1 MSFRFNRHMEI
12 EGRHSFLSPSKPHW
26 VNYDDQKL
34 LMSFDKHMTAALG
47 TRLHAFAHDAI
58 SLGIKME
65 DNSKTLNRYINDCI
79 GFRMRTEVP
88 LVFSANAFGTADAID
103 FDGARQLLRVF
114 DLKNGS
120 THVSERQLEVYAAL
134 FCLEY
139 RVKPMKIDYDLR
151 IYQNDAVAEFDT
163 DPEDI
168 VYIMDRIK
176 HFDQLIEAATKE
188 V

>member
-26 VNYDDQKL
+26 VNYDDEKL

-79 GFRMRTEVP
+79 GFRMRTEVS
-88 LVFSANAFGTADAID
+88 LVFSPNAFGTADAID

-120 THVSERQLEVYAAL
+120 THVSERQLE
-134 FCLEY
+134 
-139 RVKPMKIDYDLR
+139 YDLR

>member
-1 MSFRFNRHMEI
+1 MSFRFNRHMEL

-26 VNYDDQKL
+26 VNYDDEKL
-34 LMSFDKHMTAALG
+34 LQSFDKHMTAALG
-47 TRLHAFAHDAI
+47 TRLHAFAHNAI
-58 SLGIKME
+58 QLGIRME
-65 DNSKTLNRYINDCI
+65 DNSKTLNLYINDCI

-88 LVFSANAFGTADAID
+88 LAYSANAFGTADAINYNE
-103 FDGARQLLRVF
+103 AQSLLRIF

-139 RVKPMKIDYDLR
+139 RIKPMRIEYDLR
-151 IYQNDAVAEFDT
+151 IYQNDSIAEFDT
-163 DPEDI
+163 DPEVI
-168 VYIMDRIK
+168 AHIMARIK
-176 HFDQLIEAATKE
+176 HFDKLIEAATKE